1 MSIFGATTNT
11 ISEETWEALKAQKIQ
26 CKSGAAPPPLPKGR
40 KLYKCASDKPL
51 PLKRTFTS
59 EIRAG
64 QRATQA
70 EFLIITGKG
79 VPLLGRDTAI
89 KLGTLKVGLDVAS
102 ISEKETKS
110 PVSRSLQWGG
120 KAEISQNMN
129 GSKLFSKLD
138 LKWGYYQLELAND
151 SRRIATFA
159 THDGPYCYKRLL
171 FGMSSASEMY
181 QHEIATVLAG
191 IDGADSISDGPDQ
204 PTHDRRLREVL
215 QRLHDTDKRIFNIV
229 SLAFMGMLLT
239 EKGIGPTGER
249 VSAILDDREPENVT
263 ERRSFL
269 GLANFQQQIYPP
281 LCDTT
286 RATEETNQEKHA
298 ICLWSRAEGS
308 IPSTEAENG
317 RGRYTCLFRQEYT
330 HHARCRRKPQV

>member
-1 MSIFGATTNT
+1 M
-11 ISEETWEALKAQKIQ
+11 
-26 CKSGAAPPPLPKGR
+26 
-40 KLYKCASDKPL
+40 
-51 PLKRTFTS
+51 
-59 EIRAG
+59 
-64 QRATQA
+64 
-70 EFLIITGKG
+70 
-79 VPLLGRDTAI
+79 PLLGRDTAI

-269 GLANFQQQIYPP
+269 GLANFSNRFIPHFATLPEP
-281 LCDTT
+281 LRRPTKKSTPYVFGPEQKAAFQALKQRMAEAGTLAYFDKNTPIMLVADASPKFRLCVGAET
-286 RATEETNQEKHA
+286 RRAVETG
-298 ICLWSRAEGS
+298 L
-308 IPSTEAENG
+308 
-317 RGRYTCLFRQEYT
+317 L
-330 HHARCRRKPQV
+330 